1 MKKWQKISGCV
12 IFGLGAV
19 IELLLVC
26 NAYLDL
32 KYIVE
37 PFDIRDIIERMYLSV
52 DALSCAM
59 WINYFVALG
68 QFVYLWRKGDREKK
82 SPKYSSSDGLR
93 LDWVNGFEIKSN
105 VSEDGMVIKANKEG
119 LLSLAN
125 HLANLAQ
132 SDVPIG
138 THIHLDSLNSLED
151 GSDNIIIEKI

>member
-1 MKKWQKISGCV
+1 MKNWQKISGCV

-19 IELLLVC
+19 IELLLWTFAITDWEDTPWYSC
-26 NAYLDL
+26 
-32 KYIVE
+32 I
-37 PFDIRDIIERMYLSV
+37 SS
-52 DALSCAM
+52 LSCAM

-68 QFVYLWRKGDREKK
+68 LFVYLWRKGDREKK

>member
-37 PFDIRDIIERMYLSV
+37 PFDILDIIERIYLSV

-68 QFVYLWRKGDREKK
+68 LFVYLWRKGDREKK

-125 HLANLAQ
+125 NLANLAQ